1 MGIVAGTRS
10 FASEIVKLPPLADV
24 PTENREHALVVALIT
39 NDVSSEWQTR
49 RGSSRSDRA
58 IPQHC
63 WCAQFAEKSIANLPS
78 GFLHPSA
85 PIYFQHWP
93 LGLPAVL
100 TGGKKS
106 SEPGRAFV
114 VITDGQYRVL
124 ELSVG
129 VPDGDDLSRMI
140 GDAEDTRMWI
150 RQFPDHPKEFVEQ
163 IADRNRERVTRI
175 WRLELE
181 RQLEVLATASDEAE
195 QPFKDSPT
203 LTEEIV
209 VRLGPL
215 ADQLQNVYL
224 KDVQM
229 RFGLTEKS
237 DLDRLVVL
245 EQHSATRM
253 PWASTIGPFV
263 AGADLRKLY
272 VDLTEI
278 IWSRSAM
285 QIAVP
290 GELAGEPDVVADWVS
305 QQDAQAAFTF
315 ELTPPLL
322 SRRGGAQRIPVS
334 EVARRHRLGWD
345 DLDAEIEELP
355 ILRVSNRDLAK
366 WLIRGQRRPVD
377 ISRPSHARHLFFR
390 SAADH
395 PYPIRDGEAP
405 GPTITMIRKV
415 QR

>member
-1 MGIVAGTRS
+1 
-10 FASEIVKLPPLADV
+10 
-24 PTENREHALVVALIT
+24 
-39 NDVSSEWQTR
+39 
-49 RGSSRSDRA
+49 
-58 IPQHC
+58 
-63 WCAQFAEKSIANLPS
+63 
-78 GFLHPSA
+78 
-85 PIYFQHWP
+85 
-93 LGLPAVL
+93 
-100 TGGKKS
+100 
-106 SEPGRAFV
+106 
-114 VITDGQYRVL
+114 
-124 ELSVG
+124 
-129 VPDGDDLSRMI
+129 

-150 RQFPDHPKEFVEQ
+150 RQFPDHPKEFVKQ

-181 RQLEVLATASDEAE
+181 RQLEVLATASGEAE
-195 QPFKDSPT
+195 QPFEDSTT

-245 EQHSATRM
+245 EQHAATRM

-272 VDLTEI
+272 VDLAEI

-322 SRRGGAQRIPVS
+322 SRRGGTQRIPVS

-345 DLDAEIEELP
+345 DLDAEIEELAM
-355 ILRVSNRDLAK
+355 LRVSNRDLAK
-366 WLIRGQRRPVD
+366 WLIRGQRRPID
-377 ISRPSHARHLFFR
+377 ISRPSHARYLFFR
-390 SAADH
+390 SAADR

-405 GPTITMIRKV
+405 GRTITMIRKV